1 MTCGMKSGYI
11 MTNGDLANIDKVINK
26 IDWYIRKTRMEI
38 EKGGLCD

>member
-1 MTCGMKSGYI
+1 MYGMKNGCI
-11 MTNGDLANIDKVINK
+11 MTKGDLANIDKAINK

>member
-1 MTCGMKSGYI
+1 MKNGYTI
-11 MTNGDLANIDKVINK
+11 MTKGDLANIDKVINK